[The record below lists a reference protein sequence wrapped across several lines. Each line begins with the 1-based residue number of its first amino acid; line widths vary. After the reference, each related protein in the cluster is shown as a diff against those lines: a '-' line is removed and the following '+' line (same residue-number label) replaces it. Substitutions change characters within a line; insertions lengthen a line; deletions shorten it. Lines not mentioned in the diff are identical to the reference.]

1 MSGKTLLVIDDDV
14 SVLETIDFVLSSNGY
29 NLLLASD
36 GEEGLAIVKDQWI
49 DGIVLDLKMPKVS
62 GYLFATL
69 VDEASLNKN
78 VKILL
83 LSGQSLMAGDCQIK
97 LPNIV
102 SKLTKRLKLKI

>member
-1 MSGKTLLVIDDDV
+1 MKKVWPLL
-14 SVLETIDFVLSSNGY
+14 S
-29 NLLLASD
+29 
-36 GEEGLAIVKDQWI
+36 QWI

-102 SKLTKRLKLKI
+102 SKLTKPFKTEDLKQQVNALLNSVSA